1 MLHTF
6 QTFSRSNNANRFL
19 ELLLRVLRVQT
30 EVFGPGVQ
38 ILQHY
43 SEVIGPGGGSKYFEV
58 FGPGGA
64 ISGGSI
70 CFRDT
75 TFAHLS
81 RSQNA
86 FLKPPTSRILLHRNA
101 ILLFALLKG

>member
-1 MLHTF
+1 MDDLHCSTKLSFMPKFMLHTF

-43 SEVIGPGGGSKYFEV
+43 SEVIGPGGGPNTSKYLDREELFQG
-58 FGPGGA
+58 GP
-64 ISGGSI
+64 
-70 CFRDT
+70 F
-75 TFAHLS
+75 F
-81 RSQNA
+81 
-86 FLKPPTSRILLHRNA
+86 P
-101 ILLFALLKG
+101 

>member
-38 ILQHY
+38 ILRQY
-43 SEVIGPGGGSKYFEV
+43 SEVIGPGRGGPNTSKYLDREELFQG
-58 FGPGGA
+58 GPFF
-64 ISGGSI
+64 S
-70 CFRDT
+70 
-75 TFAHLS
+75 
-81 RSQNA
+81 
-86 FLKPPTSRILLHRNA
+86 
-101 ILLFALLKG
+101 